1 MAEGGFEE
9 DWVAESGR
17 KDGWVAGGTY
27 EDDWVAEGDWMG
39 DGVSG
44 WVFSNSEEEDLAES
58 KAELGRN
65 ADSGIALGIQ
75 RKNIT
80 IPKATLNVFLCN
92 RCLRSTNKHFG
103 ENPVFNDVTW
113 IL

>member
-17 KDGWVAGGTY
+17 EDGWVAGGTY
-27 EDDWVAEGDWMG
+27 EEDWVTEGDWTG
-39 DGVSG
+39 GGISG
-44 WVFSNSEEEDLAES
+44 WAFSNSEKTDIAES

-75 RKNIT
+75 RKNT
-80 IPKATLNVFLCN
+80 TSPKATLNVLLCN
-92 RCLRSTNKHFG
+92 RCLPSTIKHFG
-103 ENPVFNDVTW
+103 KSPLVNDVTW